1 MTVPA
6 APVPA
11 PVIPVTPAC
20 LTQTRT
26 AVKSR
31 FRLRK
36 RGKKANQ
43 PTNPPPPPLYLL
55 LGATANVELWPLGLS
70 SFTSSL
76 LRNSSPPSH
85 S

>member
-36 RGKKANQ
+36 RGKKVNQ
-43 PTNPPPPPLYLL
+43 PTNPPAPLYLL

-70 SFTSSL
+70 SFTSL